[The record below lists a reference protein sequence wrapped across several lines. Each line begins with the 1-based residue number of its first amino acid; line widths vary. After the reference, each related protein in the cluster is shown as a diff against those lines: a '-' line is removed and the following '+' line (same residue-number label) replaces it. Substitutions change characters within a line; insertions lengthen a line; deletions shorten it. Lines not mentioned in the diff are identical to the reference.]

1 MLLPTVPATEVSEIR
16 VVGPTSDEAKTVY
29 ALELIVHP
37 ITPGP
42 AMFTKIGC
50 ALEGVLLELR
60 AK

>member
-1 MLLPTVPATEVSEIR
+1 MPLPTVPATEVSEIR
-16 VVGPTSDEAKTVY
+16 VNGPTLDEAKTVDE
-29 ALELIVHP
+29 LELIVHP